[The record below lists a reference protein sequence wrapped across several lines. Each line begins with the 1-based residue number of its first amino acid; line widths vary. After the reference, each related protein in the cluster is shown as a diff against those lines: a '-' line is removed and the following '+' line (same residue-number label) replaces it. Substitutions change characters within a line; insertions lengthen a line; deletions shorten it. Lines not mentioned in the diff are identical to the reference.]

1 MIKLS
6 LRFDSKRIVQ
16 QLRACGVLETIRI
29 SAQSYPSRYVVGSSS
44 GGKSVQLQV
53 RAENRGRNCLCSVR
67 SVHKISHRAVGRSER
82 VIDGQHGR
90 QRPPSPPTTPSV
102 LARVTCCLP
111 RAPGTGSWRGRGR
124 QLLKWSINKSHPGS
138 TQVCSGEAWAV
149 SQQLWVKGQGHVPKT
164 VASKPVGSTDST
176 CFPPACLLRS
186 ALVFQ
191 VDIH

>member
-1 MIKLS
+1 MLS
-6 LRFDSKRIVQ
+6 VPHLGGTVSNFRSVLRT
-16 QLRACGVLETIRI
+16 E
-29 SAQSYPSRYVVGSSS
+29 
-44 GGKSVQLQV
+44 GGT
-53 RAENRGRNCLCSVR
+53 ALCSVR
-67 SVHKISHRAVGRSER
+67 SVYKISHHAVGRSER
-82 VIDGQHGR
+82 VTDGQHGR
-90 QRPPSPPTTPSV
+90 QRSPPATPSV
-102 LARVTCCLP
+102 LVRVTCCLP

-138 TQVCSGEAWAV
+138 TRVCSGEAWAV
-149 SQQLWVKGQGHVPKT
+149 SQQLWVKGQGHVPET